1 MSQKDREG
9 QRGKNWMSAM
19 GVMFIVVAAIVALRN
34 LYLIT
39 SQSSFGFYLDNYVNA
54 EINNEKFV
62 IGMVIGGVLLLYWGY
77 YKKKEDYGPP
87 DEHEWRRFN
96 R

>member
-1 MSQKDREG
+1 MSSF
-9 QRGKNWMSAM
+9 RGDPRRGRNWMTAM
-19 GVMFIVVAAIVALRN
+19 GILFIVAAAIIALRD
-34 LYLIT
+34 LFLIST
-39 SQSSFGFYLDNYVNA
+39 TYTFGFYLDNYVNA

-62 IGMVIGGVLLLYWGY
+62 IAMIIGGVILLLWGY
-77 YKKKEDYGPP
+77 YRKKEDYGPP